1 MLCSQHND
9 NVVMNENEMM
19 KNILQ
24 KSFSVYLFFF
34 CDFLWCD
41 HFDTNTV
48 FFSATTILD
57 GWCWTRNNKTLCGN
71 WNILRILR
79 NDPPTSKRNLP
90 DSQRLNDIRNKEC
103 QTFCQSDAQHKERRR
118 KKDQAIVAQRY
129 RITLTIKEQRFNSRW
144 RVWFL
149 KLGVTLKFF

>member
-1 MLCSQHND
+1 
-9 NVVMNENEMM
+9 MM

-24 KSFSVYLFFF
+24 KSFSVYLCFFVMWP
-34 CDFLWCD
+34 LR
-41 HFDTNTV
+41 HKHSV
-48 FFSATTILD
+48 FSATTILD

-71 WNILRILR
+71 WNILLILR

-118 KKDQAIVAQRY
+118 KKERWRLRFPLRNDQAIVAQRY

-149 KLGVTLKFF
+149 KFGVTLKFF